1 MAKLEAET
9 NIKLIQERS
18 LLTNGYLFTPATYP
32 CVTNTMTMTYTQHI
46 YSYDKKID
54 FKAICI

>member
-32 CVTNTMTMTYTQHI
+32 CVTNTMTYTQHI
-46 YSYDKKID
+46 YSDHKKID

>member
-18 LLTNGYLFTPATYP
+18 LLTNDYLFTPATYP
-32 CVTNTMTMTYTQHI
+32 CVTNTMAYTQHI
-46 YSYDKKID
+46 YSAHKKID

>member
-32 CVTNTMTMTYTQHI
+32 CVTNTMAYTQHI
-46 YSYDKKID
+46 YSDHKKID

>member
-9 NIKLIQERS
+9 NIKLIQKRS
-18 LLTNGYLFTPATYP
+18 LLTNDYLFTPATYP
-32 CVTNTMTMTYTQHI
+32 CVTNTMAYTLHI
-46 YSYDKKID
+46 YSYHKKID